1 MGGVPYKGRGVGAAC
16 MELWGV
22 DRWGPLQGK
31 RDPTGA
37 QTKPRSEGLLEA
49 RLHKQSMPYA
59 AWPSP
64 HTWVPPPTK
73 EQEQGLPAGAAA
85 GASDGQGGVEP

>member
-22 DRWGPLQGK
+22 DRWGARPRQQ
-31 RDPTGA
+31 DPTGA

-49 RLHKQSMPYA
+49 RLHNQSMPCP

-85 GASDGQGGVEP
+85 GGSDGQGGG